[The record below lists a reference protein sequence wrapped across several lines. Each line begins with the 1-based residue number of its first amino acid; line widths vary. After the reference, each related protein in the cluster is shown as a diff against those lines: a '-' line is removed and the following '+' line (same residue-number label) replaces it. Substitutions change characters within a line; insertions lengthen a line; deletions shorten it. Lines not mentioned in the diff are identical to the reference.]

1 LTEQLPS
8 ALPSIAAALYV
19 QRKEGEL
26 TKITKSDDAGASET
40 STSPD
45 KLNKMVVQALRSE
58 ILTGIYPVGTPLP
71 SEAQLVARFSVSR
84 HTVREALRQLR
95 DLGLV
100 ESRQG
105 FGTTVTQSSSGGQ
118 HYVHRVDSISDLHDY
133 GVESDYSA
141 ETTQIMKAE
150 GALAARLEDDSG
162 GSWLRIEGLRFAPA
176 QKTPLCEVEIYVASR
191 FAGVGRLLGRRAGP
205 VYALIEAVYGE
216 RIGEVEQTVRALKL
230 DANEPTRLEV
240 EPGET
245 LIEIRR
251 TYRLLDGSVAEI
263 TFNRYPADRFSMS
276 MNLKRVRG

>member
-1 LTEQLPS
+1 LS
-8 ALPSIAAALYV
+8 KALS
-19 QRKEGEL
+19 
-26 TKITKSDDAGASET
+26 SDDAAGTGTAT
-40 STSPD
+40 ATD
-45 KLNKMVVQALRSE
+45 KLYQLVVQALRSE
-58 ILTGIYPVGTPLP
+58 ILTGIYPIGTPLP

-118 HYVHRVDSISDLHDY
+118 HYVHRVDSISDLHDF
-133 GVESDYSA
+133 GVESHYSA
-141 ETTQIMKAE
+141 DTTQLLKAE
-150 GALAARLEDDSG
+150 GPLASRLQDETG

-176 QKTPLCEVEIYVASR
+176 QKTPLCEVEIFVASR

-216 RIGEVEQTVRALKL
+216 RIGEVDQSVRALKL
-230 DANEPTRLEV
+230 DADEPTRLEV

-276 MNLKRVRG
+276 MSLKRVRG